1 MSLIHQVSI
10 QECHSVNADD
20 GCNPIEGKLCTIK
33 KRPAWKRSF
42 DSAVDARTRA
52 EMMSLSAKR
61 TREGVSWRQ

>member
-1 MSLIHQVSI
+1 M
-10 QECHSVNADD
+10 NADD